1 MASGHSHVSHF
12 DGRANKDDLDVYT
25 INAIKNCA
33 STIKLTFKDVNFQVE
48 TTTKTK
54 VCGKAAKENLHIL
67 KGISGFAMPG
77 TTTFIMGASGS
88 GKTSLLN
95 LLSDRIRIRK
105 GVSISGTI
113 NFNDKVPVNQKS
125 FGQVGSYVMQDDI
138 LFEFF
143 TVREALIFAARLK
156 LTIPIEE

>member
-1 MASGHSHVSHF
+1 
-12 DGRANKDDLDVYT
+12 
-25 INAIKNCA
+25 
-33 STIKLTFKDVNFQVE
+33 
-48 TTTKTK
+48 
-54 VCGKAAKENLHIL
+54 
-67 KGISGFAMPG
+67 MPG
-77 TTTFIMGASGS
+77 TTTFIMGASSS

-113 NFNDKVPVNQKS
+113 NFNDRVPVNQKS

-143 TVREALIFAARLK
+143 TVREALTFAARLK
-156 LTIPIEE
+156 LNIPIEEQDKRINELIDDLGLYSVQHVECGS

>member
-12 DGRANKDDLDVYT
+12 DGRVNKDDLDVYT

-77 TTTFIMGASGS
+77 
-88 GKTSLLN
+88 KTSLLN
-95 LLSDRIRIRK
+95 LLSDRIRIRN

-143 TVREALIFAARLK
+143 TVREALTFAARLK